1 MSTII
6 VHGSVETSEEAPF
19 IEGLKKGAL
28 KGYAKLTEGRLKAI
42 EAAVNELEDNPL
54 FNAGLGSVL
63 NRDGFVE
70 VDGSIMD
77 GETGKFSAVA
87 AMPQTRYAISVAYRL
102 LEESDPVLLAGSGAA
117 LFAREKG
124 IPLDN
129 CISSEQLES
138 WKLAR
143 SMLDEGKK
151 LDFSLYTGIKK
162 ETDTVGCIICD
173 DDGKLAAGS
182 STGGSFMKRPGRV
195 GDTPIIGGGIYS
207 SDQSAV
213 VCTGKGEAFIQTLTA
228 KFVDDQIRLGKHP
241 QDVAEEAIKRMTRL
255 TGETGGLI
263 VVDALERIGISHN
276 CNSFPVVVI
285 VNGEV
290 KNIINSRMISQ
301 PAVN

>member
-1 MSTII
+1 MSIII
-6 VHGSVETSEEAPF
+6 VHGSVETSEEPAF
-19 IEGLKKGAL
+19 IKGLETAAL
-28 KGYAKLTEGRLKAI
+28 IGYEKLTDGRLKAI

-54 FNAGLGSVL
+54 FNAGFGSVL

-77 GETGKFSAVA
+77 GDSGKFSSVG

-102 LEESDPVLLAGSGAA
+102 LEESDHVILAGAGAA

-129 CISSEQLES
+129 CIVEDQLES

-143 SMLDEGKK
+143 KLLDEGKE
-151 LDFSLYTGIKK
+151 LNFSLYTGLKK
-162 ETDTVGCIICD
+162 ETDTVGCVICD

-182 STGGSFMKRPGRV
+182 STGGSFMKFPGRV
-195 GDTPIIGGGIYS
+195 GDTPIIGGGIYA
-207 SDQSAV
+207 SDRSAV

-228 KFVDDQIRLGKHP
+228 KFVDDSIRAGKHP
-241 QDVAEEAIKRMTRL
+241 QDVAEEAVTRMTRL

-263 VVDALERIGISHN
+263 VVDAEQRIGIAHN
-276 CNSFPVVVI
+276 CNTFPVIVLVDGKVV
-285 VNGEV
+285 
-290 KNIINSRMISQ
+290 SRK
-301 PAVN
+301 PVTL

>member
-1 MSTII
+1 M
-6 VHGSVETSEEAPF
+6 
-19 IEGLKKGAL
+19 
-28 KGYAKLTEGRLKAI
+28 KGYTKLEEGRLKAI
-42 EAAVNELEDNPL
+42 VAAVNEMEDNPL

-77 GETGKFSAVA
+77 GETRKFAAVA
-87 AMPQTRYAISVAYRL
+87 AMPQTRYAISTAYRL
-102 LEESDPVLLAGSGAA
+102 MEESEHVILAGAGAA

-129 CISSEQLES
+129 CIISEQLES

-143 SMLDEGKK
+143 QLLAEGKR
-151 LDFSLYTGIKK
+151 LDFSIYTGLKK

-173 DDGKLAAGS
+173 DKGKLAAGS
-182 STGGSFMKRPGRV
+182 STGGAFMKWPGRV
-195 GDTPIIGGGIYS
+195 GDTPIIGGGIYAS
-207 SDQSAV
+207 EQSAV

-228 KFVDDQIRLGKHP
+228 KFVDDRIRSGKHP
-241 QDVAEEAIKRMTRL
+241 QDVAEEAIERMTRL

-263 VVDALERIGISHN
+263 VIDASERIGITHN
-276 CNSFPVVVI
+276 CSTFPVIVV

-290 KNIINSRMISQ
+290 KNIKPVRLMT
-301 PAVN
+301 V

>member
-6 VHGSVETSEEAPF
+6 VHGSVETSEEAPY
-19 IEGLKKGAL
+19 IEGLKRAAL
-28 KGYAKLTEGRLKAI
+28 QGYTKLNEGRLKSI
-42 EAAVNELEDNPL
+42 VAAVNELEDNPL

-63 NRDGFVE
+63 NKAGFVE

-87 AMPQTRYAISVAYRL
+87 AMPQTRYAISAAYRL
-102 LEESDPVLLAGSGAA
+102 LEESEHVILAGSGAA
-117 LFAREKG
+117 LFAREMG
-124 IPLDN
+124 IPSDN
-129 CISSEQLES
+129 CIVSEQLES
-138 WKLAR
+138 WKLANK
-143 SMLDEGKK
+143 MLDEGNK
-151 LDFSLYTGIKK
+151 LDFSLFTGLKK

-173 DDGKLAAGS
+173 DNGKLAAGS
-182 STGGSFMKRPGRV
+182 STGGSFMKLPGRV

-213 VCTGKGEAFIQTLTA
+213 VCTGKGEAFILTLTA

-241 QDVAEEAIKRMTRL
+241 QVIAEEAIERMTRL

-263 VVDALERIGISHN
+263 VIDALERVGISHN
-276 CNSFPVVVI
+276 CSTFPVIVV

-290 KNIINSRMISQ
+290 KNIKPIRLVSI
-301 PAVN
+301 